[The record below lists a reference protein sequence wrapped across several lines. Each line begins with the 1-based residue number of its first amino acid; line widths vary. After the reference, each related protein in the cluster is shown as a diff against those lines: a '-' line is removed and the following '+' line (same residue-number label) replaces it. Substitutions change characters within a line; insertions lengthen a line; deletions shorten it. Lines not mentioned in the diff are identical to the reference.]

1 MAIFDYDANE
11 KKLTCTFGEKIDAN
25 TANEESKHIKN
36 KIDEIIGVNAKSSD
50 LKIVFDLHKTDYA
63 SSLFLR
69 VVVMSAN
76 RIEPKK
82 FYINE
87 PNQFIRDL
95 FKTSGLEQFVNII
108 SNSSEKIKKHYPSAE
123 FSNNARIKSLDD
135 YNTLY
140 KESIDNPEKFW
151 ADIAKDDIIWDK
163 PFDKVFEWNEPY
175 SKWFLNGKLN
185 VSYNCLDKHLLTEP
199 DKTAILWE
207 GELESA
213 EKPAEVRKISY
224 KELHNQVCKFAN
236 VLKKHGLKKGDRAVI
251 YMPMIPETAV
261 AMLACTRIGVIHSV
275 IFAGFSA
282 QAIADRA
289 SDCEA
294 KVIIT
299 TDGNYR
305 RGKIVPLKTTVDDS
319 LELKDKSGNFISS
332 SVEKVL
338 VHKHAGNELH
348 MKEERDLWW
357 HDELKTVDSNCPHE
371 LMDSEDTMFVLYT
384 SGSTG
389 KPKGIKH
396 TTAGY
401 LLNSK
406 LTHKYIF
413 DIKDNDVYWCTADVG
428 WITGHTYIV
437 YGPLANG
444 STVFMYEGA
453 PNFPDP
459 GRFWKLIEKHKI
471 TIFYTAPTA
480 IRSFM
485 KWGEKWP
492 NKFDLSSLRLLGTVG
507 EPINPQAWRWY
518 NKEIGKETCPIVD
531 TWWQTETGAAMITPL
546 PGATPTKPGTATL
559 PFFGILPEVVN
570 EKGVPV
576 PQGASG
582 SLIIKKP
589 WPSMLRGLW
598 RDDERYVKT
607 YWTEYPGAYFTGDS
621 ARIDEDGYIWIIGRE
636 DDVINVSGH
645 RIGTAEV
652 ESALVAH
659 DTVAEAAAV
668 GIPDDIKGSL
678 LVVFVTLMEGV
689 ENSQILSNELK
700 VHVSKELGATVKP
713 DEIRFVEGLPKTRS
727 GKIMRRLLKQ
737 AAAGTE
743 ITGDVTTLED
753 FNVIS
758 GIIGK

>member
-1 MAIFDYDANE
+1 
-11 KKLTCTFGEKIDAN
+11 
-25 TANEESKHIKN
+25 
-36 KIDEIIGVNAKSSD
+36 
-50 LKIVFDLHKTDYA
+50 
-63 SSLFLR
+63 
-69 VVVMSAN
+69 MSAN
-76 RIEPKK
+76 RIKSHN
-82 FYINE
+82 FFVNE

-95 FKTSGLEQFVNII
+95 FKTSGLEQFVNITV
-108 SNSSEKIKKHYPSAE
+108 SSSEQIPKHYPSPE
-123 FSNNARIKSLDD
+123 FSANARIKSLEE
-135 YNTLY
+135 YKKLY
-140 KESIDNPEKFW
+140 KESIDNPNEFW
-151 ADIAKDDIIWDK
+151 DKIAKDDIVWDK
-163 PFDKVFEWNEPY
+163 PYDKVLEWEEPY
-175 SKWFLNGKLN
+175 SKWFQGGKLN

-199 DKTAILWE
+199 DKVAILWE
-207 GELESA
+207 GEPESP
-213 EKPAEVRKISY
+213 ENPAEVRRITY
-224 KELHNQVCKFAN
+224 RELHEQVCKFAN
-236 VLKKHGLKKGDRAVI
+236 VLKKHGLQKGDRAVI
-251 YMPMIPETAV
+251 YMPMVPETAV

-282 QAIADRA
+282 QAIADRT

-299 TDGNYR
+299 IDGNYR
-305 RGKIVPLKTTVDDS
+305 RGKVVPLKGTVDDS
-319 LELKDKSGNFISS
+319 LELCDDNGKIISS
-332 SVEKVL
+332 TVEKVL
-338 VHKHAGNELH
+338 IYKHAGNEVT
-348 MKEERDLWW
+348 MKTDRDLWW
-357 HDELKTVDSNCPHE
+357 HDEMKTVNADCPHE
-371 LMDSEDTMFVLYT
+371 LMDSEDLLFILYT

-401 LLNSK
+401 LLNTK
-406 LTHKYIF
+406 LSHKYVF
-413 DIKDNDVYWCTADVG
+413 DIKDNDIYWCTADVG
-428 WITGHTYIV
+428 WITGHSYIV

-444 STVFMYEGA
+444 TTVFMYEGA

-485 KWGEKWP
+485 KWGDNWP

-518 NKEIGKETCPIVD
+518 NKEIGNEKCPIVD
-531 TWWQTETGAAMITPL
+531 TWWQTETGAMMITPL

-559 PFFGILPEVVN
+559 PFFGIEPEIVN
-570 EKGVPV
+570 EKGQSV
-576 PQGASG
+576 PQGSSG

-598 RDDERYVKT
+598 KDDDRYLTT
-607 YWTEYPGAYFTGDS
+607 YWTEYPGTYFTGDS
-621 ARIDEDGYIWIIGRE
+621 ARMDEDGYIWIIGRE

-652 ESALVAH
+652 ESVLVAH

-678 LVVFVTLMEGV
+678 LVVFVTLMQGV
-689 ENSQILSNELK
+689 ENSEMLSDELK
-700 VHVSKELGATVKP
+700 SHVSKVLGATIKP

-753 FNVIS
+753 LNVLS